1 MPILGRK
8 APVDM
13 GGISFGGVP
22 LGGTRRD
29 VDAVPPSQNIIEGF
43 NPIQKW
49 SMDGMKGVAIHWEWL
64 RAVLRIEARDVDVV
78 LSRYV
83 AEHFPD
89 FDLCLGG
96 TLSRDL
102 FVVSL
107 LDDVGKPIQGRLY
120 PGMELSQSLVSAR
133 PRYPHSETLMPL
145 G

>member
-1 MPILGRK
+1 
-8 APVDM
+8 
-13 GGISFGGVP
+13 
-22 LGGTRRD
+22 
-29 VDAVPPSQNIIEGF
+29 
-43 NPIQKW
+43 
-49 SMDGMKGVAIHWEWL
+49 MDGMKGVAIRWEWL
-64 RAVLRIEARDVDVV
+64 RGVVRIEARDVDDV

-83 AEHFPD
+83 AEQLPD

-133 PRYPHSETLMPL
+133 PRYPHSETLVPL